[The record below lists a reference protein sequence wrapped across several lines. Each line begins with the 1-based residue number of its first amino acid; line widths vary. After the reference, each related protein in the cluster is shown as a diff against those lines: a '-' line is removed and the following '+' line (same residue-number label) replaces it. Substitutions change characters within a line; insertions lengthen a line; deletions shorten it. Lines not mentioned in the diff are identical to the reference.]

1 MQNSTIV
8 ALATPRG
15 SGALAIIRLS
25 GVDTFSIIQ
34 KIFSNY
40 AKEFEHQRV
49 YFGNILDENVLIDE
63 VLISIY
69 KGPKSFTGENTA
81 EISCH
86 ASPFIIDQILKLCV
100 KHGAI
105 YATPGEFS
113 MRAFLNGKIDLTQA
127 EAIADLIA
135 SENKA
140 SHEISMNQLRGG
152 VSHQLQDLRGQLI
165 NFTAL
170 IELELDFS
178 EEDVEFVNR
187 ADLLQH
193 VNEVQQKTLALM
205 NTYQYGNAVKNGI
218 PTAIVGQPNA
228 GKSSWMNALMQEDI
242 AIVSDIAG
250 TTRDKIETELNING
264 IVFRF
269 IDTAGIRITEDTIE
283 KIGVE
288 KAFQTIEK
296 AQLILLV
303 FDVTQTSFQDFEK
316 QHQEILDRNSKAQII
331 IVANKSDLIKE
342 GWTSL
347 GRTFSVFNNLHFLS
361 AHQPNDVEFLKTTLL
376 ETFESHFKPNEE
388 QVIIHNQRH
397 YESLQLLNQAL
408 SDVVYGIK
416 SGLTGDLLS
425 HHLREALQHLGNIT
439 GNIEVDRDI
448 LGTIFG
454 KFCIGK

>member
-1 MQNSTIV
+1 MTQNTIV
-8 ALATPRG
+8 ALATPKG

-25 GVDTFSIIQ
+25 GEHTFSII
-34 KIFSNY
+34 KKFFSN
-40 AKEFEHQRV
+40 KTREFEHQRV
-49 YFGNILDENVLIDE
+49 YFGNIKDEDIIIDE
-63 VLISIY
+63 VLISFF

-86 ASPFIIDQILKLCV
+86 ASPYIIDQILKLCV
-100 KHGAI
+100 KHGAT
-105 YATPGEFS
+105 YATPGEYS

-152 VSHQLQDLRGQLI
+152 VSYQLQVLREELI
-165 NFTAL
+165 HFTAL

-178 EEDVEFVNR
+178 EEDVEFVKR
-187 ADLLQH
+187 EDLLDH
-193 VNEVQQKTLALM
+193 INKIQQKTNALIG
-205 NTYQYGNAVKNGI
+205 TYQYGNAVKNGI

-269 IDTAGIRITEDTIE
+269 IDTAGIRVTNDTIE

-288 KAFQTIEK
+288 KAFQTIDK
-296 AQLILLV
+296 AQLIVLV
-303 FDVTQTSFQDFEK
+303 FDISQTNIQEFEI
-316 QHQEILDRNSKAQII
+316 QYQEILNRNSKAEIVII
-331 IVANKSDLIKE
+331 ANKSDLILEQKN
-342 GWTSL
+342 TIIPK
-347 GRTFSVFNNLHFLS
+347 FSKFNNIHFLS
-361 AHQPNDVEFLKTTLL
+361 AHQIEDVEFLKIILL
-376 ETFESHFKPNEE
+376 QTFEKNFKPNDE

-408 SDVVYGIK
+408 SDVVFGIN
-416 SGLTGDLLS
+416 SGLSGDLLS
-425 HHLREALQHLGNIT
+425 HHLREALLYLGNIT

>member
-25 GVDTFSIIQ
+25 GSETFSIIH
-34 KIFSNY
+34 KIFSNNK
-40 AKEFEHQRV
+40 KEFEHQRV
-49 YFGNILDENVLIDE
+49 YFGNINDKNVLIDE
-63 VLISIY
+63 VLISIF
-69 KGPKSFTGENTA
+69 KAPSSFTGENTA

-100 KHGAI
+100 QHGAT

-152 VSHQLQDLRGQLI
+152 VSHQLQDLREQLI

-193 VNEVQQKTLALM
+193 VNKVQQKTMALM
-205 NTYQYGNAVKNGI
+205 NTYEYGNAVKNGI

-264 IVFRF
+264 IIFRF

-288 KAFQTIEK
+288 KAFQVIEK
-296 AQLILLV
+296 AQLIVLV
-303 FDVTQTSFQDFEK
+303 FDVIQTSFHDFEK
-316 QHQEILDRNSKAQII
+316 QYQEILERNSKAQILI
-331 IVANKSDLIKE
+331 IANKSDLIKKDLK
-342 GWTSL
+342 TLSI
-347 GRTFSVFNNLHFLS
+347 TFSSFNNLHFLS

-376 ETFESHFKPNEE
+376 VTFESHFKPNEE

-408 SDVVYGIK
+408 SDVVYGIN